1 MQKSSTNYYQTDR
14 NKRTIQGD
22 KLGFISSGQ
31 GYFNTQKSIIMI
43 YHMNKLNNKSC
54 MVMSIGIEKT
64 MDKIQHLFIIKSSP
78 EAEQWS

>member
-1 MQKSSTNYYQTDR
+1 MQKSSKNYYQTDC
-14 NKRTIQGD
+14 KIKTIQHD
-22 KLGFISSGQ
+22 KPEFISRGQ

-64 MDKIQHLFIIKSSP
+64 MDEIQHLLIIKSSP
-78 EAEQWS
+78 ETEQWS